1 MASTED
7 PYLILPGSS
16 AHSDFRLQ
24 RLAQAIGAKEVRSL
38 WVHFVNPLKE
48 LSDEELKTLQQIL
61 HYGEYPSSTDRL
73 SQTLIDAI
81 NRGGEPRDDNTVLF
95 YVCPRAGT
103 ISPWSSLASMIA
115 RTCTLENAVKRIERG
130 MVIAATFDNV
140 PGADEIPNRDHL
152 YDRMT
157 QTISRQAPNLEAI
170 FGESEPAQA
179 TTISFDEYSSAHA
192 ALEHANRELGLAMDK
207 SEIEYLVEAYTQELK
222 RGPVDVELFMFAQVN
237 SEHCRHKQFNAD
249 FTVDGMHKP
258 MSLFGMIR
266 NTHKQHPQHVISAY
280 SDNAAVLAGE
290 EASFWAPNDL
300 TGEWNGTKETVH
312 ILCKVETHNH
322 PTAVSPFP
330 GAATGS
336 GGEIRDEGAVGRG
349 SKPKA
354 GLAGFTV
361 SDLLLEGFE
370 RPWELKDVGKPA
382 HIASSKDIMLEA
394 PIGSA
399 QFNNEFGRPCTVGYF
414 RTMLMRVFTN
424 EKESE
429 IRGYHK
435 PIMLA
440 GGVGTVRPQ
449 HALKDPDIVPAGSH
463 LLVIGGPAMLIGLGG
478 GAASSIQ
485 SGEGKVDLD
494 FASVQRGNPEVQ
506 RRAQEVIDT
515 CRSMGDSN
523 PILFIHDVGAGG
535 LSNALPELVHDSGL
549 GAIFELR
556 EIDNVDKGMSP
567 LQIWCCE
574 AQERYVLAVAPDQ
587 LDLFKRICHRER
599 CGYSVVGKATKEQ
612 RLVLTDRDSKEN
624 PTPIDL
630 PMETLFGKPP
640 KMSRIVETRKLRL
653 PAFDSTLS
661 MYIPDT
667 PKDGLVAE
675 AVDRVLTL
683 PSVGSKSFLITIG
696 DRTVGGLTARDQMV
710 GKWQTPVADV
720 SVTATSLLAGVK
732 TGEAMS
738 MGEKPTLAL
747 ISPAASARM
756 AVAESL
762 MNIAAASLFDRLSR
776 VRLSA
781 NWMSAS
787 SHPGEGA
794 ALYEAVE
801 AIGMDLCPKLG
812 ISIPVGKDSMS
823 MKMKWSDD
831 GEAKEVTAPMSLV
844 ITAFAP
850 VDRIDRTWTPALER
864 LESVGETVIMYVD
877 LAAGKKHLGGSALAQ
892 TFGQVGD
899 EAPDVYDADII
910 KDYFDAIEQL
920 HESGVVL
927 AYHDRSDGGL
937 FTTLV
942 EMAFAG
948 RCGLEV
954 MLDKVAASSEPKDV
968 LEALFNEELGAVFQ
982 IRKKDETAFNR
993 CFATCGPPPGMIR
1006 KIGRVPEASKQDISF
1021 YVGTQNVYRNSR
1033 SKLQQR
1039 WAETSYRM
1047 QKLRDNPVCADA
1059 EFEKI
1064 LDNKDPGLSYN
1075 LTFKP
1080 TENIIP
1086 LMSNLRSPFTAKPR
1100 VAVLREEGVNGQAE
1114 MAFAFHQAGFSAI
1127 DVHMTDIVSSR
1138 VSLAGFVGLAA
1149 CGGFSYGDVLG
1160 AGQGWAKSVLLHP
1173 NTRKEFQS
1181 FFARPDTFALG
1192 VCNGCQFMSKLK
1204 ELIPGAELWPSFERN
1219 ASEQY
1224 EARVCMVEVI
1234 DPKGPNT
1241 SPSVFL
1247 HGMNG
1252 SKLPIVTA
1260 HGEGRA
1266 HFSSSATSPS
1276 TPQALYQENLVSLR
1290 YVDNYGQQTEAYPYN
1305 PNGSP
1310 LGITGVR
1317 STDGRVLALMPHP
1330 ERTILK
1336 EVGSYIPRDTE
1347 GWVVYLNWV
1356 NSVVYQVPL
1365 SYVTPI
1371 TLGINTLGVIYQM
1384 VLTLDAYRIK
1394 NHIQIFVQC
1403 AANVCLAVSTVL
1415 QYTELREA
1423 AARIIKGQDMYNT
1436 PFAKLEWPFW
1446 KKTSPGLM
1454 VYLVLLKY
1462 TPYFIFAFIFIYT
1475 FIDVHFTQP
1484 EFSLTIAIMPAILL
1498 HVGIAVYTVRHEKRF
1513 VMTVVLLG
1521 HAAYIAY
1528 LVSRLVVLY
1537 GNSQLANTWMKDQM
1551 VFYVCVGLGFSVITL
1566 VVGCICL
1573 WNFNKGLKPILL
1585 GQVQRKIRPNEVE
1598 TDYYVQRLNYNIV
1611 PLADRDSQRF
1621 ALD

>member
-1 MASTED
+1 MATTSS
-7 PYLILPGSS
+7 PYLILPGTP
-16 AHSDFRLQ
+16 AYSDFRLQ
-24 RLAQAIGAKEVRSL
+24 RLARKIGAREVRAL

-48 LSDEELKTLQQIL
+48 LNAEELNTLQQLL
-61 HYGEYPSSTDRL
+61 HYGEGFDTHDRL
-73 SQTLIDAI
+73 SRVLLDAVS
-81 NRGGEPRDDNTVLF
+81 RAGEPTDGTTALF

-115 RTCTLENAVKRIERG
+115 RTCTLEHAVQRIERG
-130 MVIAATFDNV
+130 MVIAAAFDQ
-140 PGADEIPNRDHL
+140 PLAADAIPARDCLH
-152 YDRMT
+152 DRMT
-157 QTISRQAPNLEAI
+157 QTISRSAPALDEI
-170 FGESEPAQA
+170 FGQSEPAQS
-179 TTISFDEYSSAHA
+179 TIIRFDEHQSAHE
-192 ALEHANRELGLAMDK
+192 ALQHANRELGLAMDS
-207 SEIEYLVEAYTQELK
+207 SEVDYLVEAYTQDLK

-249 FTVDGMHKP
+249 FTIDGIRKSY
-258 MSLFGMIR
+258 SLFRMIR
-266 NTHKQHPQHVISAY
+266 NTHQKNPQHVVSAY
-280 SDNAAVLAGE
+280 SDNAAVLEGE
-290 EASFWAPNDL
+290 PASFWAPNDL
-300 TGEWNGTKETVH
+300 TGEWSGTKETVH

-361 SDLLLEGFE
+361 SDLMLDGFE
-370 RPWELKDVGKPA
+370 RPWELRDVGKPS
-382 HIASSKDIMLEA
+382 HIASSLDIMLEA

-399 QFNNEFGRPCTVGYF
+399 QFNNEFGRPCTIGYF

-449 HALKDPDIVPAGSH
+449 HALKDPDLVPPGSH

-515 CRSMGDSN
+515 CRSMGDKN

-556 EIDNVDKGMSP
+556 EVDNADKGMSP

-574 AQERYVLAVAPDQ
+574 AQERYVLAVGPDQ
-587 LDLFKRICHRER
+587 LDLFKRICNRER
-599 CGYSVVGKATKEQ
+599 CGYSVVGIATEEK
-612 RLVLTDRDSKEN
+612 RLVLKDRESKEN

-630 PMETLFGKPP
+630 PMSTLFGKPP
-640 KMSRIVETRKLRL
+640 KMSRIVKTRKLRL
-653 PAFDSTLS
+653 PAFDSSLS

-667 PKDGLVAE
+667 PKDGLIAE

-696 DRTVGGLTARDQMV
+696 DRSVGGLTVRDQMV
-710 GKWQTPVADV
+710 GKWQVPVSDV

-732 TGEAMS
+732 TGEAMA
-738 MGEKPTLAL
+738 MGEKPTIAL

-787 SHPGEGA
+787 SHPGEAA

-801 AIGMDLCPKLG
+801 AIGMDLCPRLG

-823 MKMKWSDD
+823 MKMKWSEN

-850 VDRIDRTWTPALER
+850 VNYIDRTWTPALER
-864 LESVGETVIMYVD
+864 LEDVGETILMFVD

-892 TFGQVGD
+892 TFSQIGD

-910 KDYFDAIEQL
+910 KDYFDAVEQL
-920 HESGVVL
+920 HESGIVL
-927 AYHDRSDGGL
+927 AYHDLSDGGL

-942 EMAFAG
+942 EMMFAG
-948 RCGLEV
+948 RCGLEI
-954 MLDKVAASSEPKDV
+954 MLDGVCQSSEPKDV
-968 LEALFNEELGAVFQ
+968 LEGLFNEELGAVFQ
-982 IRKKDETAFNR
+982 VRKKDEVAFNR
-993 CFATCGPPPGMIR
+993 CFATCGPPPGMIK
-1006 KIGRVPEASKQDISF
+1006 KIGRVPEASKQDISLAF
-1021 YVGTQNVYRNSR
+1021 GSKVLYRSNR
-1033 SKLQQR
+1033 QKLQRR
-1039 WAETSYRM
+1039 WAETSYRL

-1059 EFEKI
+1059 EFENI
-1064 LDNKDPGLSYN
+1064 LDDKDPGLSYN
-1075 LTFKP
+1075 LTYKP
-1080 TENIIP
+1080 AENILP
-1086 LMSNLRSPFTAKPR
+1086 LKASISSAFTSKPR
-1100 VAVLREEGVNGQAE
+1100 VAILREEGVNGQAE
-1114 MAFAFHQAGFSAI
+1114 MAFAFHMAGFSAI
-1127 DVHMTDIVSSR
+1127 DVHMTDIISER

-1173 NTRKEFQS
+1173 NTRKEFRG
-1181 FFARPDTFALG
+1181 FFERQDTFALG
-1192 VCNGCQFMSKLK
+1192 VCNGCQFLSKLK
-1204 ELIPGAELWPSFERN
+1204 ELIPGAESWPSFERN

-1224 EARVCMVEVI
+1224 EARVCMVEVLE
-1234 DPKGPNT
+1234 PQKT
-1241 SPSVFL
+1241 STRPSVFL
-1247 HGMNG
+1247 HGMAG

-1266 HFSSSATSPS
+1266 HFPGSSSTAA
-1276 TPQALYQENLVSLR
+1276 ALYDESLVSLR
-1290 YVDNYGQQTEAYPYN
+1290 YVDNYGKQTEQYPYN

-1310 LGITGVR
+1310 MGITGVR
-1317 STDGRVLALMPHP
+1317 SVDGKVLALMPHP
-1330 ERTILK
+1330 ERTILR
-1336 EVGSYIPRDTE
+1336 EVGSYIPKDKMTE
-1347 GWVVYLNWV
+1347 WGELGPWSRMFKSARRWV
-1356 NSVVYQVPL
+1356 
-1365 SYVTPI
+1365 
-1371 TLGINTLGVIYQM
+1371 G
-1384 VLTLDAYRIK
+1384 
-1394 NHIQIFVQC
+1394 
-1403 AANVCLAVSTVL
+1403 
-1415 QYTELREA
+1415 
-1423 AARIIKGQDMYNT
+1423 
-1436 PFAKLEWPFW
+1436 
-1446 KKTSPGLM
+1446 
-1454 VYLVLLKY
+1454 
-1462 TPYFIFAFIFIYT
+1462 
-1475 FIDVHFTQP
+1475 
-1484 EFSLTIAIMPAILL
+1484 
-1498 HVGIAVYTVRHEKRF
+1498 
-1513 VMTVVLLG
+1513 
-1521 HAAYIAY
+1521 
-1528 LVSRLVVLY
+1528 
-1537 GNSQLANTWMKDQM
+1537 
-1551 VFYVCVGLGFSVITL
+1551 
-1566 VVGCICL
+1566 
-1573 WNFNKGLKPILL
+1573 
-1585 GQVQRKIRPNEVE
+1585 
-1598 TDYYVQRLNYNIV
+1598 
-1611 PLADRDSQRF
+1611 
-1621 ALD
+1621 

>member
-1 MASTED
+1 MASRAG
-7 PYLILPGSS
+7 PYLMLPGSS

-24 RLAQAIGAKEVRSL
+24 RLAQQIGAIQVRSAWL
-38 WVHFVNPLKE
+38 HFVNPLKE
-48 LSDEELKTLQQIL
+48 LDDEDLKTLKQLL
-61 HYGEYPSSTDRL
+61 HYGEYPSTEDSL
-73 SQTLIDAI
+73 SQALLDAVH
-81 NRGGEPRDDNTVLF
+81 RGSEPRDDQTVLF
-95 YVCPRAGT
+95 YVSPRAGT

-115 RTCTLENAVKRIERG
+115 HTCTLNKAVKRIERG
-130 MVIAATFDNV
+130 MVIAATFDHA
-140 PGADEIPNRDHL
+140 PAADEILNRDSL

-157 QTISRQAPNLEAI
+157 QTISRNAPDLEAL
-170 FGESEPAQA
+170 FGEGEPAQA
-179 TTISFDEYSSAHA
+179 TTIKFEEYSNAQA
-192 ALEHANRELGLAMDK
+192 ALEQANRELGLAMDK
-207 SEIEYLVEAYTQELK
+207 SEIEYLVQAYTQELK

-249 FTVDGMHKP
+249 FTIDGMHKSY
-258 MSLFGMIR
+258 SLFGMIR
-266 NTHKQHPQHVISAY
+266 NTHQKHPQHVVSAY
-280 SDNAAVLAGE
+280 SDNAAVLNGD
-290 EASFWAPNDL
+290 EASFWAPNNL

-361 SDLLLEGFE
+361 SDLLIEGFE
-370 RPWELKDVGKPA
+370 RPWELRDVGKPS
-382 HIASSKDIMLEA
+382 HIASSRDIMLEA
-394 PIGSA
+394 PLGSA
-399 QFNNEFGRPCTVGYF
+399 QFNNEFGRPCTIGYF

-449 HALKDPDIVPAGSH
+449 HALKNPDMVPAGSH

-485 SGEGKVDLD
+485 SGEGNVDLD

-515 CRSMGDSN
+515 CRSMGDNN

-556 EIDNVDKGMSP
+556 DIDNADKGMSP

-574 AQERYVLAVAPDQ
+574 AQERYVLAVGPEQ
-587 LDLFKRICHRER
+587 LDLFKRICQRER
-599 CGYSVVGKATKEQ
+599 CGYSVVGVATDEQ
-612 RLVLTDRDSKEN
+612 RLVLKDRDSKET

-630 PMETLFGKPP
+630 PMSTLFGKPP
-640 KMSRIVETRKLRL
+640 KMSRIVESRKLRL
-653 PAFDSTLS
+653 PAFDSSLS

-667 PKDGLVAE
+667 PKDGLIAE

-696 DRTVGGLTARDQMV
+696 DRSVGGLTVRDQMV
-710 GKWQTPVADV
+710 GKWQVPVSDV

-738 MGEKPTLAL
+738 MGEKPTIAL

-762 MNIAAASLFDRLSR
+762 MNIAAASTPDRLSR
-776 VRLSA
+776 IRLSA

-787 SHPGEGA
+787 SHLGEGA

-831 GEAKEVTAPMSLV
+831 GKAKEVTAPMSLV

-850 VDRIDRTWTPALER
+850 VDRIDHTWTPALER
-864 LESVGETVIMYVD
+864 LEDVGETILMFVD

-899 EAPDVYDADII
+899 EAPDVYDADVI

-920 HESGVVL
+920 HESGIVL

-942 EMAFAG
+942 EMMFAG

-954 MLDKVAASSEPKDV
+954 MLDKVSHSGEPKDV
-968 LEALFNEELGAVFQ
+968 LEALFNEELGAIFQ
-982 IRKKDETAFNR
+982 LRKKDEVAFNR

-1006 KIGRVPEASKQDISF
+1006 KIGRVPVASKQEISF
-1021 YVGTQNVYRNSR
+1021 AFGSQVFYRDNR

-1047 QKLRDNPVCADA
+1047 QKLRDNPSCAES
-1059 EFEKI
+1059 EFSKI
-1064 LDNKDPGLSYN
+1064 LDDNDPGLSYD

-1080 TENIIP
+1080 SENILP
-1086 LMSNLRSPFTAKPR
+1086 LKATISSAFTSKPR
-1100 VAVLREEGVNGQAE
+1100 VAILREEGVNGQSE
-1114 MAFAFHQAGFSAI
+1114 MAFAFHMAGFSAI
-1127 DVHMTDIVSSR
+1127 DVHMTDIISER

-1173 NTRKEFQS
+1173 NTRKEFRT
-1181 FFARPDTFALG
+1181 FFERTDTFALG
-1192 VCNGCQFMSKLK
+1192 VCNGCQFLSKLK
-1204 ELIPGAELWPSFERN
+1204 DLIPGAELWPTFERN

-1224 EARVCMVEVI
+1224 EARVCMVEVL
-1234 DPKGPNT
+1234 DTKGT
-1241 SPSVFL
+1241 STPPSVFL
-1247 HGMNG
+1247 HGMAG

-1266 HFSSSATSPS
+1266 HFSNSPS
-1276 TPQALYQENLVSLR
+1276 LSSSPQKLYNEKLVSLR
-1290 YVDNYGQQTEAYPYN
+1290 YVDNYGKQTEEYPYN

-1310 LGITGVR
+1310 MGIGGVR
-1317 STDGRVLALMPHP
+1317 SVDGRVMALMPHP

-1336 EVGSYIPRDTE
+1336 DVASYIPRDVNGE
-1347 GWVVYLNWV
+1347 WGDLGPWSRMFKSARRWV
-1356 NSVVYQVPL
+1356 S
-1365 SYVTPI
+1365 
-1371 TLGINTLGVIYQM
+1371 
-1384 VLTLDAYRIK
+1384 
-1394 NHIQIFVQC
+1394 
-1403 AANVCLAVSTVL
+1403 
-1415 QYTELREA
+1415 
-1423 AARIIKGQDMYNT
+1423 
-1436 PFAKLEWPFW
+1436 
-1446 KKTSPGLM
+1446 
-1454 VYLVLLKY
+1454 
-1462 TPYFIFAFIFIYT
+1462 
-1475 FIDVHFTQP
+1475 
-1484 EFSLTIAIMPAILL
+1484 
-1498 HVGIAVYTVRHEKRF
+1498 
-1513 VMTVVLLG
+1513 
-1521 HAAYIAY
+1521 
-1528 LVSRLVVLY
+1528 
-1537 GNSQLANTWMKDQM
+1537 
-1551 VFYVCVGLGFSVITL
+1551 
-1566 VVGCICL
+1566 
-1573 WNFNKGLKPILL
+1573 
-1585 GQVQRKIRPNEVE
+1585 
-1598 TDYYVQRLNYNIV
+1598 
-1611 PLADRDSQRF
+1611 
-1621 ALD
+1621 